1 MEEVIDEFI
10 TYLINVREVRDNSV
24 QSYRR
29 DLKRLMLAMQK
40 EDVNSWSEVTEDQLS
55 SYISSMNEQLMA
67 DSTISRHI
75 SSIRSFFHFLVE
87 SGELSDDITE
97 GLKAPHIE
105 RSLPKILTERE
116 ILSLLDQPDLDTY
129 KGKRDKAMLELLFAT
144 GIRVSELIQL
154 RIDDVEFRLNCID
167 FKRFGQDR
175 VVPFGHHA
183 RSAIMDYLKGS
194 RLSLLGDSVD
204 EGILFLSATDGK
216 AMSRQGVWK
225 MIKKY
230 GKMAGIRVD
239 ITPFSIRHTFAS
251 HMIENGAD
259 IQVVQEMLG
268 HTDIASTQ
276 WYADNKHNY
285 IREIYQRTQP
295 R

>member
-1 MEEVIDEFI
+1 MEEAIDEFI
-10 TYLINVREVRDNSV
+10 IYLSNVKRVKSNSIS
-24 QSYRR
+24 SYKR
-29 DLKRLMLAMQK
+29 DLMRLLLAMHK

-55 SYISSMNEQLMA
+55 SYVSDMNEQLLA

-75 SSIRSFFHFLVE
+75 SSIRSFWHFMVE
-87 SGELSDDITE
+87 SGELENDITE

-105 RSLPKILTERE
+105 RALPKILTEHE
-116 ILSLLDQPDLDTY
+116 VALILEQPDLNTA

-144 GIRVSELIQL
+144 GLRVSEIAGL
-154 RIDDVEFRLNCID
+154 RIDDIEFRINCID
-167 FKRFGQDR
+167 FKNLGQDR
-175 VVPFGHHA
+175 IVPFGQHA
-183 RSAIMDYLKGS
+183 RSAIMDYLKGG
-194 RLSLLGDSVD
+194 RLKLLGDADD
-204 EGILFLSATDGK
+204 EGILFLSATGGN
-216 AMSRQGVWK
+216 AISRQGIWK

-230 GKMAGIRVD
+230 GKMAGIKAD

-268 HTDIASTQ
+268 HADIASTQ

>member
-1 MEEVIDEFI
+1 MEDAINEFI
-10 TYLINVREVRDNSV
+10 SYLGNVREVKENSLS
-24 QSYRR
+24 SYRR
-29 DLKRLMLAMQK
+29 DLTRLMIAMK
-40 EDVNSWSEVTEDQLS
+40 EENIYSWSEVSEDQLS
-55 SYISSMNEQLMA
+55 SYVSNMTEHLMA
-67 DSTISRHI
+67 DTTISRHI
-75 SSIRSFFHFLVE
+75 SSIRSFWHFMVE
-87 SGELSDDITE
+87 SGELENDITE

-105 RSLPKILTERE
+105 RPLPKILTERE
-116 ILSLLDQPDLDTY
+116 IAMLLDQPDLNTP

-144 GIRVSELIQL
+144 GIRVSEIAMLK
-154 RIDDVEFRLNCID
+154 IDDVEFRLNCID
-167 FKRFGQDR
+167 FKSFGQDR
-175 VVPFGHHA
+175 IVPFGQHA
-183 RSAIMDYLKGS
+183 RSAIMDYLKGG
-194 RLSLLGDSVD
+194 RLSLLGDTAD
-204 EGILFLSATDGK
+204 EGILFLSATGGK

-230 GKMAGIRVD
+230 GKMAGIKSA

-268 HTDIASTQ
+268 HQDIASTQ
-276 WYADNKHNY
+276 RYADNKHNY

>member
-1 MEEVIDEFI
+1 MEEAINEFI
-10 TYLINVREVRDNSV
+10 SYLGCVREVKENSLL
-24 QSYRR
+24 SYRR
-29 DLKRLMLAMQK
+29 DLMRLMIAMK
-40 EDVNSWSEVTEDQLS
+40 VENIYSWSEVTEDQLS
-55 SYISSMNEQLMA
+55 SYVNSMTEHLMA
-67 DSTISRHI
+67 DTTVSRHI
-75 SSIRSFFHFLVE
+75 SSIRSFWHFMVE
-87 SGELSDDITE
+87 SGELEEDITE

-105 RSLPKILTERE
+105 RPLPKILTERE
-116 ILSLLDQPDLDTY
+116 IALLLEQPDLSTP

-144 GIRVSELIQL
+144 GIRVSEIAMLK
-154 RIDDVEFRLNCID
+154 IDDVEFRLNCID
-167 FKRFGQDR
+167 FKSFGQDR
-175 VVPFGHHA
+175 IVPFGQHA
-183 RSAIMDYLKGS
+183 RSAIMDYLKGG
-194 RLSLLGDSVD
+194 RLALLGDAAD
-204 EGILFLSATDGK
+204 EGILFLSATGGS

-230 GKMAGIRVD
+230 GKMAGIKSS

-268 HTDIASTQ
+268 HQDIASTQ
-276 WYADNKHNY
+276 CYADNKHNY

>member
-1 MEEVIDEFI
+1 MEEAIDEFI
-10 TYLINVREVRDNSV
+10 SYLSFVKEAKENSLV
-24 QSYRR
+24 SYRR
-29 DLKRLMLAMQK
+29 DLMRLLFFMRK
-40 EDVNSWSEVTEDQLS
+40 ESINSWSEVTEDQLY
-55 SYISSMNEQLMA
+55 SYVRSMNEKLMA
-67 DSTISRHI
+67 DTTISRHI
-75 SSIRSFFHFLVE
+75 STIRSFWHFMVE
-87 SGELSDDITE
+87 SGELENDITE

-105 RSLPKILTERE
+105 KSLPKILTERE
-116 ILSLLDQPDLDTY
+116 IAMLLEQPDINTP
-129 KGKRDKAMLELLFAT
+129 KGKRDKAMLELFFAT
-144 GIRVSELIQL
+144 GIRASEITRL
-154 RIDDVEFRLNCID
+154 RIDDIEFRLNCID
-167 FKRFGQDR
+167 FKNFGQDR
-175 VVPFGHHA
+175 IVPFGQHA
-183 RSAIMDYLKGS
+183 RSAIMDYLKGG
-194 RLSLLGDSVD
+194 RLNLLGDTVD
-204 EGILFLSATDGK
+204 EGILFLSATGGK

-230 GKMAGIRVD
+230 GKMAGIKAD

-276 WYADNKHNY
+276 RYADNKHNY